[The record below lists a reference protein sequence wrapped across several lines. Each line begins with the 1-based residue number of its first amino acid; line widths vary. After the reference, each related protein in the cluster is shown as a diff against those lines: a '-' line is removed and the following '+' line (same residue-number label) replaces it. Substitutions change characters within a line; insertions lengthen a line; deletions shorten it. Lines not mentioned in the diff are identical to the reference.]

1 MMQQELSRIKRDPDS
16 QVPMSVEDVSRQ
28 FTKHTTLGPITVIVK
43 DVRYSSQKDAYKIE
57 FSWTDTTTG
66 KTRHMDV
73 QLANDTYG
81 TYFGMI
87 RNGPFIE
94 PLGYE
99 DGYPVAVQT
108 PSPFRN

>member
-1 MMQQELSRIKRDPDS
+1 
-16 QVPMSVEDVSRQ
+16 MSVEDVSRQ